1 MRDRKKGA
9 EENACQTEFKAVSD
23 GVQFKRGGMAP
34 EYLPALSSCSRVLM
48 TSMGC
53 KSNASV
59 TPPIDPAPFK
69 TGVSARP
76 LYCPDAGVRC
86 GSSAFSRRFRGPV
99 RTRRHRRETR
109 QRQIRCADSGG
120 CGARHRRRRKVQ
132 NFAEG
137 VLSLLNCARGSES
150 VPATDFHTGLMTA
163 AFLGASSLF
172 AVAMAAVRMV
182 CVGVAGCEV
191 CKVTMLSR
199 SRI

>member
-1 MRDRKKGA
+1 MRFQRLF
-9 EENACQTEFKAVSD
+9 ETVPRSSPHSE
-23 GVQFKRGGMAP
+23 AP
-34 EYLPALSSCSRVLM
+34 PRNPSA
-48 TSMGC
+48 TD
-53 KSNASV
+53 SV
-59 TPPIDPAPFK
+59 
-69 TGVSARP
+69 
-76 LYCPDAGVRC
+76 
-86 GSSAFSRRFRGPV
+86 RRF
-99 RTRRHRRETR
+99 
-109 QRQIRCADSGG
+109 GG